1 MGGRGEGREMLYS
14 NVNKTVETRHMSFGE
29 LRGIALGE
37 PGRGRKEIFLPVP
50 EKFPPNIPARSE
62 VITEFSIGL
71 SKAGRPR
78 VVADDGNLYLIL
90 DCKGVYT
97 RGTLGVVYGL
107 VDHEYNVI
115 ESAYGAYGEAGNVGT
130 WYATIVKAKD
140 GDVFRVK
147 KSGGADKVGPS
158 IVYLVSK
165 NKVYHCEQQLA
176 EEMFEALGRE
186 LPFTLNGN
194 KVLMEE
200 WKNLK

>member
-1 MGGRGEGREMLYS
+1 MIYS
-14 NVNKTVETRHMSFGE
+14 NVNIQVETRHMSFGE

-50 EKFPPNIPARSE
+50 EKFPPNIPARE

-78 VVADDGNLYLIL
+78 IGVEDGNLYLIL
-90 DCKGVYT
+90 DCEGVYT

-130 WYATIVKAKD
+130 WYASIFKAKD

-158 IVYLVSK
+158 TVYLVSG
-165 NKVYHCEQQLA
+165 NKVFHCEQQLA

-186 LPFTLNGN
+186 FPFTLNGH
-194 KVLMEE
+194 KVRMEE
-200 WKNLK
+200 WKKLT